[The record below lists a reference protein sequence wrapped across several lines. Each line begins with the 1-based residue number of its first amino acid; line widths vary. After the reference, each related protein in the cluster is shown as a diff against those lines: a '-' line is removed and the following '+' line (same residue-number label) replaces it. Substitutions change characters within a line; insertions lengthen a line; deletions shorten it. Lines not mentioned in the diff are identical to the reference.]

1 MPGCGPFLQGQARR
15 ALARGGRP
23 GRSPIHPPNGFRR
36 LPLKWARCYNFAAR
50 RGRFSGYRHPTS
62 TDDGKR
68 VHDPIATGRRAATR
82 AVAIQAA
89 AAVLV
94 ALVALVAAGPRQ
106 GLSAAMGGIAM
117 LAGNGLAVAVAL
129 GGGIQP
135 AGAAFARLLLG
146 TLGKWVVALAVIVV
160 ALGPLRLPP
169 LPLLAGLAAG
179 MLAYL
184 LALMNERRQ
193 R

>member
-1 MPGCGPFLQGQARR
+1 M
-15 ALARGGRP
+15 
-23 GRSPIHPPNGFRR
+23 
-36 LPLKWARCYNFAAR
+36 
-50 RGRFSGYRHPTS
+50 
-62 TDDGKR
+62 
-68 VHDPIATGRRAATR
+68 R

-89 AAVLV
+89 AALLV
-94 ALVALVAAGPRQ
+94 ALAALVAAGPRQ
-106 GLSAAMGGIAM
+106 GLAAAAGGIAM
-117 LAGNGLAVAVAL
+117 LAGNALAAAVAL

-184 LALMNERRQ
+184 LALNLTQRRQ

>member
-1 MPGCGPFLQGQARR
+1 M
-15 ALARGGRP
+15 
-23 GRSPIHPPNGFRR
+23 
-36 LPLKWARCYNFAAR
+36 
-50 RGRFSGYRHPTS
+50 
-62 TDDGKR
+62 
-68 VHDPIATGRRAATR
+68 HDPIATGRRAAMR

-89 AAVLV
+89 AALLV
-94 ALVALVAAGPRQ
+94 ALVAWVAAGPRQ
-106 GLSAAMGGIAM
+106 GLAAAVGGIAM
-117 LAGNGLAVAVAL
+117 LAGNALAAAVAL

-160 ALGPLRLPP
+160 ALGPLRLPA

-184 LALMNERRQ
+184 LALNLTQRRQ

>member
-1 MPGCGPFLQGQARR
+1 M
-15 ALARGGRP
+15 
-23 GRSPIHPPNGFRR
+23 
-36 LPLKWARCYNFAAR
+36 
-50 RGRFSGYRHPTS
+50 
-62 TDDGKR
+62 
-68 VHDPIATGRRAATR
+68 R

-89 AAVLV
+89 AALLV
-94 ALVALVAAGPRQ
+94 ALVAWVAAGPRQ
-106 GLSAAMGGIAM
+106 GLAAAVGGIAM
-117 LAGNGLAVAVAL
+117 LAGNALAAAVAL

-160 ALGPLRLPP
+160 ALGPLRLPA

-184 LALMNERRQ
+184 LALNLTQRRQ

>member
-1 MPGCGPFLQGQARR
+1 M
-15 ALARGGRP
+15 
-23 GRSPIHPPNGFRR
+23 
-36 LPLKWARCYNFAAR
+36 
-50 RGRFSGYRHPTS
+50 
-62 TDDGKR
+62 
-68 VHDPIATGRRAATR
+68 HDPIATGRRAAMR

-89 AAVLV
+89 VALLV

-106 GLSAAMGGIAM
+106 GLAAGVGGVAM
-117 LAGNGLAVAVAL
+117 LAGNALAAAVAL

-184 LALMNERRQ
+184 LALNLRTQRRQ